1 MNGGGGGNG
10 VTRIEPPSY
19 QLPYLQSGLKGA
31 AEQYNTGG
39 NPTIPFS
46 QQTEA
51 ALAGTEAR
59 AKAGSP
65 TVGAANDY
73 VQKSLQGGFLG
84 SNPYLDKTF
93 ERAAQATQG
102 QLASQ
107 FAGSGR
113 NVGAS
118 EGLRSQQ
125 LNDLA
130 TQIYGGN
137 YANERALQ
145 QSSVGSAIPL
155 ANQDYVDLGQLGQV
169 GANVEDLAGRYG
181 GAQGANLDQYLAR
194 IRGSDYGSTQTSPY
208 NKNTG
213 AGLLGGALVGSQLGS
228 GLSNNPYAGAWGAG
242 IGAILGG
249 YG

>member
-1 MNGGGGGNG
+1 MTGGGSGSNG

-31 AEQYNTGG
+31 AEQYNAGG

-46 QQTEA
+46 QQSEA

-59 AKAGSP
+59 ARAGSP
-65 TVGAANDY
+65 VVGAAQDY
-73 VQKSLQGGFLG
+73 TQKSLTGGFLG
-84 SNPYLDKTF
+84 SNPYLDQTF

-107 FAGSGR
+107 FAGAGR

-118 EGLRSQQ
+118 EGNRAQQ

-130 TQIYGGN
+130 SQIYGGN
-137 YANERALQ
+137 YANERQLQ
-145 QSSVGSAIPL
+145 QQSVGSAIPL
-155 ANQDYVDLGQLGQV
+155 GNQDYVDLGQLGQV
-169 GANVEDLAGRYG
+169 GANVENLANQYG
-181 GAQGANLDQYLAR
+181 GAQGQNLDQYLAR
-194 IRGSDYGSTQTSPY
+194 VRGTDYGSTQTSPY

-228 GLSNNPYAGAWGAG
+228 SLNSGYGGYVGAG
-242 IGAILGG
+242 LGALLGG